1 MKAIVVFL
9 AKQKNYG
16 RVLIMQQCPPNSG
29 GQAIS
34 EASFVEEGKG
44 NNGSEPFGLFKFGK
58 RFGRLGFGK
67 QVVETRSEK
76 SQLKS

>member
-16 RVLIMQQCPPNSG
+16 RVLIMQQGPPNSG

-34 EASFVEEGKG
+34 EASLLRRRGRIMAVSHL
-44 NNGSEPFGLFKFGK
+44 GSSSMAKVLEDWILESKLMVK
-58 RFGRLGFGK
+58 VDSWRLC
-67 QVVETRSEK
+67 
-76 SQLKS
+76 